1 MEGNTTIPDDLPS
14 LLSSPSTATS
24 SFPDNSSFEA
34 WFPGPHSPYGP
45 VAAVIIV
52 IVLLCVVVGTVVGN
66 ILVCVAVC
74 LVRKLRRP
82 CNYLLV
88 SLAVSDICVALLV
101 MPMALLYEVLGQWS
115 FGPVACDLWVSFD
128 VLSCTASILNLCMIS
143 VDRYYAIT
151 KPLEYGVKRT
161 PRRMIGCVS
170 LVWLG
175 AACISLPPLLILGNE
190 HGSPPGTDAI
200 HCFVCQ
206 NFGYQIYATLGS
218 FYIPLTVMIVVYYK
232 IFRAARKIV
241 LEERRAQTHLE
252 THSYLEI
259 NVKNGGGPPETKVAP
274 GVTAMSTTS
283 SPAVSA
289 SVSRG
294 RHRASSASTN
304 TTVIDDVTLELGLSQ
319 SSEHPALPMCV
330 RATDS
335 VYTSIV
341 DQLGGQM
348 CLVGQAWPA
357 GRDFVNSVLM
367 TPFSQYTLDY
377 LS

>member
-14 LLSSPSTATS
+14 LLSSPSKTTS
-24 SFPDNSSFEA
+24 SSPDNSSFGA

-175 AACISLPPLLILGNE
+175 AACISLPPLLIPRQRTRVPPRDRRHPLLRVPELWLPDLRNVGIVLHPSDGDDRGVLQDLQGGEEDRAGRAEGADAPGDSQLPGDQRQEWRGATRDEGGAGRHGNV
-190 HGSPPGTDAI
+190 HDVIASGVS
-200 HCFVCQ
+200 VCQ
-206 NFGYQIYATLGS
+206 Q
-218 FYIPLTVMIVVYYK
+218 
-232 IFRAARKIV
+232 R
-241 LEERRAQTHLE
+241 E
-252 THSYLEI
+252 
-259 NVKNGGGPPETKVAP
+259 AP
-274 GVTAMSTTS
+274 GQLCQHQHHHLPT
-283 SPAVSA
+283 
-289 SVSRG
+289 R
-294 RHRASSASTN
+294 
-304 TTVIDDVTLELGLSQ
+304 ELVRRLIRPLS
-319 SSEHPALPMCV
+319 
-330 RATDS
+330 
-335 VYTSIV
+335 
-341 DQLGGQM
+341 
-348 CLVGQAWPA
+348 
-357 GRDFVNSVLM
+357 
-367 TPFSQYTLDY
+367 
-377 LS
+377 